1 MTSYNK
7 SLEKVFP
14 IVKSGGTD
22 PSDATATADDI
33 LSGKTAYVAGGKVTG
48 TYMPDVL
55 IEKTI
60 TANGEYLPA
69 SDNADGYSKVTVAVP
84 IPTSKLPQVAD
95 RTVTEITADDL
106 SGATKI
112 GAYALCECTALRAV
126 TLPSGV
132 TRLENQSF
140 YGCNHLESV
149 TLPYG
154 VKSIGSHAFEGCA
167 GLTSITIPDSVTN
180 IGQSS
185 FQFCASLESATISKI
200 VTSIESTL
208 FNGCTALKSV
218 IIPDSVTVVGTAAF
232 QNCPSLTSVTIGN
245 NVTSIGSSAFYNC
258 RGLTSI
264 DIPGSVTIIRTS
276 SFDGC
281 SGLTGIKINAT
292 VPPTLYNNA
301 FNNTNDC
308 PIYVPAT
315 SVDAYKAATNWAAL
329 ASRIFAIQE

>member
-22 PSDATATADDI
+22 PSDATATAGDI

-84 IPTSKLPQVAD
+84 IPTSKLPQVLD
-95 RTVTEITADDL
+95 KSVTELTADDL
-106 SGATKI
+106 AGASKI
-112 GAYALCECTALRAV
+112 GMFALRGCTALKDV
-126 TLPSGV
+126 VLPSGV

-149 TLPYG
+149 TLPNG
-154 VKSIGSHAFEGCA
+154 VEVIGESVFYNCSA
-167 GLTSITIPDSVTN
+167 LKSITIPNSVTS
-180 IGQSS
+180 IGQYS
-185 FQFCASLESATISKI
+185 FQTCTSLESATISEI
-200 VTSIESTL
+200 VTSIALGL
-208 FNGCTALKSV
+208 FNGCTALKSI
-218 IIPDSVTVVGTAAF
+218 IIPNSVTSIANQAF
-232 QNCPSLTSVTIGN
+232 NNCSGLTSVTIGN
-245 NVTSIGSSAFYNC
+245 LVQTIGSSVFYGCKGLTSITVPASVTSIGASAFN
-258 RGLTSI
+258 
-264 DIPGSVTIIRTS
+264 
-276 SFDGC
+276 GC
-281 SGLTGIKINAT
+281 TGLTGITINAT
-292 VPPTLYNNA
+292 VPPTLYSNA

-308 PIYVPAT
+308 PIYVPAA
-315 SVDAYKAATNWAAL
+315 SMDAYTVATNWVTY
-329 ASRIFAIQE
+329 SDRMQAISE